1 MTRRN
6 YESGYALR
14 RENLY
19 QLKAPRKDD
28 VLHFEQ
34 GGDYLRIGHAGVY
47 LDQEDQRR
55 APRRILVDEDGWI
68 VYGTMVNGR
77 SSGQRLILAPSD
89 LRSIRDSS
97 SGFEEWYSDGGFLM
111 ITPGGVSPYTMA
123 FDLRR
128 LHQEFPL

>member
-1 MTRRN
+1 VTRRN

-77 SSGQRLILAPSD
+77 PSGQRLILPP
-89 LRSIRDSS
+89 LQI
-97 SGFEEWYSDGGFLM
+97 SGPFG
-111 ITPGGVSPYTMA
+111 TPARVLKSGTVMVAS
-123 FDLRR
+123 
-128 LHQEFPL
+128 